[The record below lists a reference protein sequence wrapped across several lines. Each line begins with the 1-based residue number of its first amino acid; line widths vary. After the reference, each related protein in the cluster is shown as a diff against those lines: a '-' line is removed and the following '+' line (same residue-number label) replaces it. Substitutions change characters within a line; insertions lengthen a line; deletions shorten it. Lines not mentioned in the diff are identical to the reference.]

1 MLRVWF
7 VSKGG
12 YMARVRFLVVPLL
25 VVLVL
30 AWAARPATAQTKEAS
45 GSVVSVSDSALVVKV
60 ADKDMKFGVDAK
72 TVVGAPGAGRATRD
86 AQSQGAAG
94 IKLST
99 ILKPGSGVV
108 VTYREAG
115 GALVATEIR
124 SVPSAASGA
133 SAGSAA
139 QSTTASGRVKSV
151 TGTSLVVTDS
161 GKDLTFMID
170 KDTRVLAKGAGTAT
184 QAAGGSIAFT
194 KLVGV
199 GDTVS
204 VSYAGTGATMR
215 ATEVRITVNAD
226 RAPGR

>member
-1 MLRVWF
+1 MT
-7 VSKGG
+7 
-12 YMARVRFLVVPLL
+12 RVRLLVVPLL
-25 VVLVL
+25 TVMVF
-30 AWAARPATAQTKEAS
+30 AWAAPSATAQTKEAS
-45 GSVVSVSDSALVVKV
+45 GIVVTVTDSAVVVKV

-94 IKLST
+94 IKLTT
-99 ILKPGSGVV
+99 ILKTGSGVV

-124 SVPSAASGA
+124 SVPAAASAAS
-133 SAGSAA
+133 AA
-139 QSTTASGRVKSV
+139 ASTTASGRVKSV
-151 TGTSLVVTDS
+151 TASSLVVTDN

-184 QAAGGSIAFT
+184 QAAGGAIAFT
-194 KLVGV
+194 KLVTV

-204 VSYAGTGATMR
+204 VSYTGTGAAMR
-215 ATEVRITVNAD
+215 ATEVRMTVDAD
-226 RAPGR
+226 RAPRPAGK

>member
-1 MLRVWF
+1 
-7 VSKGG
+7 
-12 YMARVRFLVVPLL
+12 MARVRFLIVPLL
-25 VVLVL
+25 AVVVF
-30 AWAARPATAQTKEAS
+30 AWAVSPAMAQTKEAS
-45 GSVVSVSDSALVVKV
+45 GTVVSVSDSAVTVKV

-94 IKLST
+94 IKLTT

-108 VTYREAG
+108 VSYREAG

-124 SVPSAASGA
+124 SVPAAASGG

-139 QSTTASGRVKSV
+139 ASTTASGRVKSV
-151 TGTSLVVTDS
+151 TGSTLVVTDS
-161 GKDLTFMID
+161 GKDLTFAVD
-170 KDTRVLAKGAGTAT
+170 KDTRVFAKGAGTAT

-199 GDTVS
+199 GDTVT
-204 VSYAGTGATMR
+204 VSYAGTGSAMR

-226 RAPGR
+226 RPPAPAGR

>member
-1 MLRVWF
+1 
-7 VSKGG
+7 
-12 YMARVRFLVVPLL
+12 MARVRFLVVPLL
-25 VVLVL
+25 VVLVV

-45 GSVVSVSDSALVVKV
+45 GSVVSVSDSSLVVKV

-94 IKLST
+94 IKLTT

-124 SVPSAASGA
+124 SVPAAASGGSAAS
-133 SAGSAA
+133 AA
-139 QSTTASGRVKSV
+139 ASTTANGRVKSV

-194 KLVGV
+194 KLVSV

-204 VSYAGTGATMR
+204 VSYTGTGAAMR
-215 ATEVRITVNAD
+215 ATEVRMTVDAD
-226 RAPGR
+226 RAPRPAGK